1 MSGFGPPVK
10 KKLKAEINV
19 VPLIDVMLVLLI
31 VFMIAAPMMTQ
42 GIKVEL
48 PKAASDPVESKDEE
62 PITVSIK
69 ADGSYYIDL
78 AGDAEAPRPLAEIKS
93 IVSKVL
99 KEKPNTPVFVQGDKK
114 VDYGAVVNLMGELK
128 QAGAPSVGLITEPS
142 R

>member
-1 MSGFGPPVK
+1 MSDFEPKAK
-10 KKLKAEINV
+10 KALKAEINV

-48 PKAASDPVESKDEE
+48 PKAAADPVDNKDDE
-62 PITVSIK
+62 PITVSVK
-69 ADGSYYIDL
+69 RDGSYYIDL
-78 AGDAEAPRPLAEIKS
+78 AGDDDTPRPLPEIKS

-99 KEKPNTPVFVQGDKK
+99 AEKPNTLVFVQGDTK
-114 VDYGAVVNLMGELK
+114 VEYGVIVALMSELK
-128 QAGAPSVGLITEPS
+128 LAGAPSVGLITEPP

>member
-1 MSGFGPPVK
+1 MSDFEPKAK
-10 KKLKAEINV
+10 KSLKAEINV

-48 PKAASDPVESKDEE
+48 PKAAADPVDNKEDE
-62 PITVSIK
+62 PITVSVK
-69 ADGSYYIDL
+69 RDGSYYIDL
-78 AGDAEAPRPLAEIKS
+78 GGDDDAPRPLAEIKS

-99 KEKPNTPVFVQGDKK
+99 AEKPNTLVFVQGDTK
-114 VDYGAVVNLMGELK
+114 VEYGVIVSLMSELK
-128 QAGAPSVGLITEPS
+128 LAGAPSVGLITEPP

>member
-1 MSGFGPPVK
+1 MSGFGPPIK

-48 PKAASDPVESKDEE
+48 PQAASEPVESKEDD
-62 PITVSIK
+62 PITVSVK
-69 ADGSYYIDL
+69 ADGTYYIDL

-128 QAGAPSVGLITEPS
+128 QAGAPSVGLITEP